1 VPAVEDDGREEA
13 YEERGISAAGID
25 SGVIS
30 RAPEDRAELRARQR
44 VAQEDADQG
53 RNPFGIPYL
62 GRARDRA
69 KVRHRAWLKHPNG
82 WFTCNRC
89 AFPAWDD
96 PSRILHQDGHKV
108 RDDQADELYGLLERC
123 ADRDGDLGERMD
135 VVSEELAGLRL
146 LFHAFL
152 IATGNPTDEALQGAV
167 ERVMSSAREINARG
181 RVKGE

>member
-1 VPAVEDDGREEA
+1 VSAADEGREEA
-13 YEERGISAAGID
+13 YEDRGVKAGTD
-25 SGVIS
+25 AGVIS
-30 RAPEDRAELRARQR
+30 RTAGERLERSARQR

-53 RNPFGIPYL
+53 RNPFGVPFL

-69 KVRHRAWLKHPNG
+69 KVRHRAWSKHPNG

-96 PSRILHQDGHKV
+96 PSRIRHQEGHEE
-108 RDDQADELYGLLERC
+108 RDRVHRLLASDHDRHVERDADLQEQVTVL
-123 ADRDGDLGERMD
+123 
-135 VVSEELAGLRL
+135 SEELAGLRL